1 MRQNTK
7 QQHVATNTTAIEDE
21 KKFDSSDFDE
31 GSEAAVVDG
40 IVNDSIT
47 EILIDTGASTN
58 LMQAEKL
65 FSLDPFARIL
75 PYKGRLESAD
85 GKTINVLDRA
95 ILELKLG
102 SICEEIHV
110 LVLQNLKP
118 QMILGLK

>member
-1 MRQNTK
+1 M
-7 QQHVATNTTAIEDE
+7 
-21 KKFDSSDFDE
+21 
-31 GSEAAVVDG
+31 VDG

-65 FSLDPFARIL
+65 FSLDRFARIL

-85 GKTINVLDRA
+85 GKTINVLGRA

-118 QMILGLK
+118 QMILGLMK